1 MSRASINFLVDCL
14 LLVLLLALL
23 WTSILLRALFPA
35 PSEADG
41 WTIWGMNY
49 DTWSRIQFF
58 LMLALTVA
66 VGIHLILHWTWI
78 CGFVAG
84 KLSRLRGRRIQLL
97 ESHRTIYGVTMLI
110 GILSALLAMLFAASL
125 STVSPS

>member
-14 LLVLLLALL
+14 LLLLLLALL

-49 DTWSRIQFF
+49 DT
-58 LMLALTVA
+58 
-66 VGIHLILHWTWI
+66 
-78 CGFVAG
+78 
-84 KLSRLRGRRIQLL
+84 
-97 ESHRTIYGVTMLI
+97 
-110 GILSALLAMLFAASL
+110 
-125 STVSPS
+125 